1 MLRVVVLGAAAGGG
15 VPQWNC
21 GCPVCRAA
29 RSEHPELQSTQ
40 ASIAVSADGE
50 HWFLIN
56 ASPDL
61 RQQLIATPQLHP
73 RAGKLRHSPIAGV
86 ILTNGEIDAVAGLLS
101 MREGSPFTIYA
112 HGKVLA
118 ILGDNSIFNVL
129 NAKNVKRQPIELDTT
144 FEPALPDGAPSG
156 IEILPFAAPG
166 KSAWYLEGKAHPAG
180 DTGAGDTLGLRIGD
194 KATGKYFYFLAA
206 CAGVTDDLKSRLAG
220 APLIF
225 FDGTVWR
232 DDELIV
238 AGLGN
243 KTGQGMGH
251 IAMSGDG
258 GAIEALSGLDIGRK
272 VFLHINNSNPA
283 LLHDSA
289 ERKTSRARGLANS
302 RRWNGD
308 YAVNAMT
315 LNGMTAFSLAGSAP
329 LNSAEELEA
338 ALRHIGATRYHNLHP
353 FHRLLHGGKLN
364 KGQVQAWA
372 LNRYFYQ
379 STIPIKDAVVISRFR
394 DRGIRMEWRHRIED
408 HDGDL
413 GAEGGIER
421 WLKLTEGLGLDSA
434 YVESTEGILPATRFA
449 VEAYVHFVPRQD
461 ARWKP
466 SPRR

>member
-21 GCPVCRAA
+21 GCPVCWAA

-40 ASIAVSADGE
+40 ASIAISADGE

-73 RAGKLRHSPIAGV
+73 KAGKLRHSPISGV
-86 ILTNGEIDAVAGLLS
+86 ILTNGEIDALAGLLS
-101 MREGSPFTIYA
+101 MREGSPFTVYA

-118 ILGDNSIFNVL
+118 ILRDNSIFNVL
-129 NAKNVKRQPIELDTT
+129 NEKNVKRQPIELDET
-144 FEPALPDGAPSG
+144 FEPTLPNGTPSG

-180 DTGAGDTLGLRIGD
+180 DTGAGDTLGLRLGD

-206 CAGVTDDLKSRLAG
+206 CAEVTHDLKSRLAG

-251 IAMSGDG
+251 IAMSGES
-258 GAIEALSGLDIGRK
+258 GAIEALSGLNIGRK

-289 ERKTSRARGLANS
+289 ERQQAERAGWQIPAD
-302 RRWNGD
+302 GTEI
-308 YAVNAMT
+308 T
-315 LNGMTAFSLAGSAP
+315 L
-329 LNSAEELEA
+329 
-338 ALRHIGATRYHNLHP
+338 
-353 FHRLLHGGKLN
+353 
-364 KGQVQAWA
+364 
-372 LNRYFYQ
+372 
-379 STIPIKDAVVISRFR
+379 
-394 DRGIRMEWRHRIED
+394 
-408 HDGDL
+408 
-413 GAEGGIER
+413 
-421 WLKLTEGLGLDSA
+421 
-434 YVESTEGILPATRFA
+434 
-449 VEAYVHFVPRQD
+449 
-461 ARWKP
+461 
-466 SPRR
+466 

>member
-29 RSEHPELQSTQ
+29 RSEYPELQSTQ
-40 ASIAVSADGE
+40 ASIALSADGE

-73 RAGKLRHSPIAGV
+73 RLGKLRHSPISGV

-112 HGKVLA
+112 HAKVLA

-129 NAKNVKRQPIELDTT
+129 SEKNVRRQPIEIDRT
-144 FEPALPDGAPSG
+144 FEPALPDGSPSG
-156 IEILPFAAPG
+156 IEVLPFAVAG
-166 KSAWYLEGKAHPAG
+166 KGAWYLEGKAHPAG
-180 DTGAGDTLGLRIGD
+180 NDGAGDTLGLRIGD

-206 CAGVTDDLKSRLAG
+206 CASVTDDLKSRLAG

-238 AGLGN
+238 AGLGS

-251 IAMSGDG
+251 IAMSGDN
-258 GAIEALSGLDIGRK
+258 GAIEALSGLDIGRR

-289 ERKTSRARGLANS
+289 ERRQAERAGWQIPAD
-302 RRWNGD
+302 GTEI
-308 YAVNAMT
+308 T
-315 LNGMTAFSLAGSAP
+315 L
-329 LNSAEELEA
+329 
-338 ALRHIGATRYHNLHP
+338 
-353 FHRLLHGGKLN
+353 
-364 KGQVQAWA
+364 
-372 LNRYFYQ
+372 
-379 STIPIKDAVVISRFR
+379 
-394 DRGIRMEWRHRIED
+394 
-408 HDGDL
+408 
-413 GAEGGIER
+413 
-421 WLKLTEGLGLDSA
+421 
-434 YVESTEGILPATRFA
+434 
-449 VEAYVHFVPRQD
+449 
-461 ARWKP
+461 
-466 SPRR
+466 